1 MSSTPPPV
9 STRFNDD
16 ASVSVANTTR
26 FGCRASACEF
36 GGSLCG
42 RARRALVRHC
52 PGRADRLGH
61 LSGAGPR
68 HADDQRRAQHV
79 DPGRGALPMFV
90 LMVVYVLPRYGL
102 APFRSRS
109 IWLLAL
115 VVVVRATTNLLSA
128 RFTLSIYVQLI
139 ALLTPFIV
147 VLLSRAVFHERIP
160 RYTGRAIFFSSLGAL
175 LMMNSTVSVA
185 GIRFDFTPQDWLG
198 ISLALGSSFSL
209 AIYMLVIRR
218 TATATKA
225 IPGDVVL
232 IFQSVVIMFTA
243 FLISLLIGEDWSRW
257 GELGRAIGLVVLADI
272 VLVIFGANRTA
283 DRRAAPPGCA
293 DRLHAHALAAD
304 QCVDCRQPV
313 VGRAAPVGV
322 AGSRRAAVMVT
333 ISGYLWRQ
341 RKPRPRSSSAAH

>member
-16 ASVSVANTTR
+16 ASVSVANSTR
-26 FGCRASACEF
+26 LDAEHSAAASAV
-36 GGSLCG
+36 GPAWYWYAIALAAHTGWGIYPVLG
-42 RARRALVRHC
+42 RYMQTISGLPSMSILV
-52 PGRADRLGH
+52 
-61 LSGAGPR
+61 
-68 HADDQRRAQHV
+68 V
-79 DPGRGALPMFV
+79 GALPMFV

-102 APFRSRS
+102 APFRSRL

-160 RYTGRAIFFSSLGAL
+160 RYTGRAIIFSSLGAL
-175 LMMNSTVSVA
+175 LMMSSSVGAA

-243 FLISLLIGEDWSRW
+243 FFISLLIGEEWSRW
-257 GELGRAIGLVVLADI
+257 GELGRSDWAVVLAYI
-272 VLVIFGANRTA
+272 VLVIFGANGMQIGALRHLG
-283 DRRAAPPGCA
+283 APTVSTLMPW
-293 DRLHAHALAAD
+293 RLISALI
-304 QCVDCRQPV
+304 
-313 VGRAAPVGV
+313 VGNLLLGEQLQSAWQV
-322 AGSRRAAVMVT
+322 AGALLVMVT
-333 ISGYLWRQ
+333 ISWYLWRQ
-341 RKPRPRSSSAAH
+341 RKPRPR